1 VPYNFISLDS
11 TMKKD
16 EINAA
21 LVWKQFEDLVVP
33 RLKLSAV
40 DHAVYSHLLRHSRL
54 EGKRR
59 LHLSMNKL
67 GRGTRLSAAG
77 ARNAVRRL
85 VAKGALRLVER
96 SKAGHVIEVLLPK
109 EMRGVRTKLAAA
121 SSSGGTDARN
131 WGLEKGNFWKDKALR
146 QAIHRREGG
155 ACFYCLRR
163 VKARLR
169 CIDHVVPQVR
179 CGPSSYRN
187 LVSSCGDCNAQKG
200 EEEAGEFSAE
210 AVPRGKVDTG
220 GAERAAASG
229 ERASGGKAAAGGD
242 LASVNPRP
250 GLKTSLQKKRAISS
264 GPTREFRDS
273 GQWPRT

>member
-1 VPYNFISLDS
+1 
-11 TMKKD
+11 MKNEKP
-16 EINAA
+16 NAE
-21 LVWKQFEDLVVP
+21 LVWKQFEDLVAP
-33 RLKLSAV
+33 QLKLSVV

-59 LHLSMNKL
+59 LHISMYKL

-77 ARNAVRRL
+77 ARHAVRRL

-96 SKAGHVIEVLLPK
+96 SKAGHVIEVRLPE
-109 EMRGVRTKLAAA
+109 EMRRVRTKLAVA
-121 SSSGGTDARN
+121 SASRGANARN

-146 QAIHRREGG
+146 RAIHRREGG

-163 VKARLR
+163 VKARLQ

-200 EEEAGEFSAE
+200 EEEAGNFLRKLYRDGRLTATELNGRLRAVE
-210 AVPRGKVDTG
+210 AL
-220 GAERAAASG
+220 
-229 ERASGGKAAAGGD
+229 AAGK
-242 LASVNPRP
+242 LRP
-250 GLKTSLQKKRAISS
+250 ALRNEDAKDQRHHGPSWSLL
-264 GPTREFRDS
+264 REGMS
-273 GQWPRT
+273 